1 MATLLQQNRGAKVE
15 VVKLPLFSRK
25 MEEVSVFIN
34 TALLYLNIK
43 IIRKPEAT
51 KMAWILSYVQR
62 GAVEA

>member
-1 MATLLQQNRGAKVE
+1 ME

-34 TALLYLNIK
+34 TAHLYLNIK